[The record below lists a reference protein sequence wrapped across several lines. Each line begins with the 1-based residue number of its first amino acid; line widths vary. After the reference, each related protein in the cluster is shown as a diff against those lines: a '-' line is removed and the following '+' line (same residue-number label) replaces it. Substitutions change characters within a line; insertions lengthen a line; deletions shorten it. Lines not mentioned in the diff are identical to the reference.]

1 MVTVVLVVVVAI
13 VWCRMLHVSLLR
25 SYMQC
30 MHPLGVLTSSF
41 CVVSLVTF
49 VHIVTVGLVQGL
61 LTDDG

>member
-1 MVTVVLVVVVAI
+1 MVTVVVVVAI
-13 VWCRMLHVSLLR
+13 VWCRMLHVSLLATIILYASIGR
-25 SYMQC
+25 SN
-30 MHPLGVLTSSF
+30 LIF